1 MRKIT
6 LPMITVQVNME
17 QPPDEQGVV
26 HIKTEERTAG
36 WFLAQV
42 LPSTD
47 LTFAQLAKRLPI
59 FDKLTN
65 GKHQILLEQDDW
77 EELVTRIEA
86 QKGVPFN
93 KDALAI
99 YQAALDAQ
107 EVEVEEKAKK

>member
-1 MRKIT
+1 M
-6 LPMITVQVNME
+6 LQYLQVFQKE
-17 QPPDEQGVV
+17 LILKSVELLLKYLFLILQLVV
-26 HIKTEERTAG
+26 SPLRHFCG
-36 WFLAQV
+36 
-42 LPSTD
+42 
-47 LTFAQLAKRLPI
+47 
-59 FDKLTN
+59 
-65 GKHQILLEQDDW
+65 LLEQDDW